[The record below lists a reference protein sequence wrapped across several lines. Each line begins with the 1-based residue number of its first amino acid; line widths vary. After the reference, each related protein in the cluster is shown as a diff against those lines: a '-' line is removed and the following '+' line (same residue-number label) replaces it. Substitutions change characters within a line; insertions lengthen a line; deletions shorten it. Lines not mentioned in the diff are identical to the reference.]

1 MKRKYI
7 CVQSSYTPEGWKS
20 STFND
25 LATRHAGRNAESFFS
40 RLVAAVNELKRNL

>member
-1 MKRKYI
+1 MKRPI

-25 LATRHAGRNAESFFS
+25 LACSHAGRNAESFFS
-40 RLVAAVNELKRNL
+40 RMVSAVNELKRNL